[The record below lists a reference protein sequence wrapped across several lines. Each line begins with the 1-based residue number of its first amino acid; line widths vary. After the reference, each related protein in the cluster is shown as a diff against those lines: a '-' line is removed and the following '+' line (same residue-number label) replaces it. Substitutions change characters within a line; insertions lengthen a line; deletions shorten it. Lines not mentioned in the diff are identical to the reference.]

1 VRESVF
7 YDSNLL
13 GGEKDSRGI
22 DEQIEGM
29 LCHGMRMIWVVL
41 RNVSI
46 EKDEIVV
53 SLTKQLKFEFIIDLD
68 DRVDPVHF
76 KL

>member
-46 EKDEIVV
+46 ENDKIVV